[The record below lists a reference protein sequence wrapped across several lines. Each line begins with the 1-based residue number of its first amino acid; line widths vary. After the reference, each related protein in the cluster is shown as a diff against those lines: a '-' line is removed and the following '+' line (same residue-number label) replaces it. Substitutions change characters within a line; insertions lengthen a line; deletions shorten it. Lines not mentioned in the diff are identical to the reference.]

1 MSLVLPSGGPLTVT
15 IPANE
20 SIAVY
25 TQGRAL
31 VYQKSIVSSS
41 FPSESVLLGT
51 VINGQT
57 IFGPY
62 TTGATI
68 ELYNKTP
75 LRVLYEVGTAPRV
88 SQERLSTV
96 TGFSAG
102 ALNATGTL
110 TAELC
115 LSGVV
120 TSTTAA
126 AVTATLDT
134 GAQMELKGSYNVGDG
149 FYWSA
154 INTGGTNAFTVTAAA
169 SGHTLVGSGTVSAN
183 QAGSFLTVKTAT
195 DTFVTY
201 RVAS

>member
-1 MSLVLPSGGPLTVT
+1 MSLVLPSGGPVTVA

-31 VYQKSIVSSS
+31 VYQKNIVSSS

-68 ELYNKTP
+68 DLYNKTP
-75 LRVLYEVGTAPRV
+75 LPVYYEVGTAPRV
-88 SQERLSTV
+88 SQARLV
-96 TGFSAG
+96 TIAGFSVG
-102 ALNATGTL
+102 TLNATGTL

-115 LSGVV
+115 LTGVV

-154 INTGGTNAFTVTAAA
+154 INTGATNAFTVTAAA
-169 SGHTLVGSGTVSAN
+169 SGHTLVGSGTVAASN
-183 QAGSFLTVKTAT
+183 SGSFLTVKTAT